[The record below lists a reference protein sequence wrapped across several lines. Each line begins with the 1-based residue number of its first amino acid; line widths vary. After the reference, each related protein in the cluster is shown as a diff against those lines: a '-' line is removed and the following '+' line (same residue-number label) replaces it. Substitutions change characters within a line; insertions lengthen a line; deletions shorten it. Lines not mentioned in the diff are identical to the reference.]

1 MLKAVIFD
9 MDGVLVDSEPF
20 HFEVDKRVLKKC
32 GFIANDDILNPYVGV
47 SNPEMWKDL
56 KEKYNLI
63 LSVEE
68 LLKLQSELRM
78 DALNE
83 KKIEAIDGI
92 QELLNELKQNKI
104 ITAVASSSSRFFIEA
119 ILDALRIREYFA
131 VILSGEEV
139 QRGKPYPD
147 IFLKT
152 AEMLR
157 VSPQECVVIEDST
170 NGVKAALSAGMKC
183 IGYANLNSGLQ
194 DLSSAYTIVDS
205 ICKINYDFI
214 VRSM

>member
-9 MDGVLVDSEPF
+9 MDGVIVDSEPM

-32 GFIANDDILNPYVGV
+32 GFIANNEILYPYVGV
-47 SNPEMWKDL
+47 TNPEMWKDL
-56 KEKYNLI
+56 KEKYNFI

-68 LLKLQSELRM
+68 LLKFQSELKIEV
-78 DALNE
+78 LNE
-83 KKIEAIDGI
+83 TKMEAIDGI
-92 QELLNELKQNKI
+92 KELLNELKQNEI
-104 ITAVASSSSRFFIEA
+104 FTAVASSSPRFFIDA
-119 ILDALRIREYFA
+119 ILEKIRITEYFT
-131 VILSGEEV
+131 VVLSGEEV

-157 VSPQECVVIEDST
+157 VNPQECVVIEDSI

-183 IGYANLNSGLQ
+183 IGFINLNSGSQ
-194 DLSSAYTIVDS
+194 DLSSASTIVDN
-205 ICKINYDFI
+205 IRKINYDFLI
-214 VRSM
+214 SNM

>member
-9 MDGVLVDSEPF
+9 MDGVIVDSEPF

-56 KEKYNLI
+56 KDKYNLN

-83 KKIEAIDGI
+83 TKIVAIDGI
-92 QELLNELKQNKI
+92 KELLNELKQNKI

-119 ILDALRIREYFA
+119 ILETIRIRKYFT

-157 VSPQECVVIEDST
+157 VTPQECVVIEDST

-183 IGYANLNSGLQ
+183 IGYANLNSGVQ
-194 DLSSAYTIVDS
+194 DLSNASTIVDS

-214 VRSM
+214 VSGM